1 MGGNQRDLGTAQ
13 PRLADWAGRRDNNLD
28 LLRLIGAL
36 LVIYA
41 HAFPIARLPDR
52 KPPFYQGHYGTLGV
66 AIFLVISGFL
76 ITQSYL
82 CSPSPLQFAWARILR
97 IYPALIAVTLLLTFV
112 AGPLLSTL
120 SAAEYFAHP
129 WTWSYPRGALSL
141 YEVTRF
147 TVLPGVFMSNPIV
160 QTNGPLWTLQY
171 EWTFYFVLLALGV
184 TGRLERPGAMTALLL
199 AAVGLTYF
207 GVGVGR
213 TWYWTPVEW
222 VFVYF
227 SYFGIGAVAYLHR
240 ARIPMSGWLLVVAI
254 AVMAAGAFRG
264 GLSDSALVVPLA
276 YCVLFV
282 GLHPRLTL
290 SAVTRSGDYSYG
302 LYLWGWP
309 VAQSVYQLTG
319 PETSVWRQLAASVCI
334 AYALAIASW
343 HLIEKRALSRKLR
356 PPTPVGATDQPR
368 TRGAASGRR
377 AVAGLAAASLLVG
390 VWLVGMRPASGAGA
404 HAMATAG
411 VGDGAWHPLPYQS
424 SDAATEPRF
433 DDTFARA
440 NGYRVFAQNGEALFG
455 TFTTAGAAVTARVD
469 AAGSVGGGR
478 VAQLVVEIRRADSHV
493 PVVRRTLALTEHP
506 AAHDV
511 AVPPEAGHS
520 GPYEV
525 RLVFEDDFYA
535 DGQGDRNAV
544 VYGVSVK

>member
-1 MGGNQRDLGTAQ
+1 MGGNRSELGPPQ

-82 CSPSPLQFAWARILR
+82 RSPSPLRFAWARILR
-97 IYPALIAVTLLLTFV
+97 IYPALMAVTLLLTFV

-120 SAAEYFAHP
+120 SAPEYFAHP

-147 TVLPGVFMSNPIV
+147 TVLPGVFMANPIV

-171 EWTFYFVLLALGV
+171 EWTFYFVVVALGV
-184 TGRLERPGAMTALLL
+184 AGRLERPGAMTALLL
-199 AAVGLTYF
+199 AAVGLTHF
-207 GVGVGR
+207 GVGAGR

-240 ARIPMSGWLLVVAI
+240 ARIPMSGWLVGVAV

-264 GLSDSALVVPLA
+264 GLADSAFVAPLA

-290 SAVTRSGDYSYG
+290 SALTRTGDYSYG

-309 VAQSVYQLTG
+309 AAQSVYQLTG

-334 AYALAIASW
+334 AYGLAVASW
-343 HLIEKRALSRKLR
+343 HLIEKRALSLKLR
-356 PPTPVGATDQPR
+356 PPTPVGAITPPQA
-368 TRGAASGRR
+368 RGEEPGRR
-377 AVAGLAAASLLVG
+377 AIAGLATASLLVG
-390 VWLVGMRPASGAGA
+390 VGLVIMRPAPDAEA
-404 HAMATAG
+404 HPTATARA
-411 VGDGAWHPLPYQS
+411 GDGAWHQLPYQS

-455 TFTTAGAAVTARVD
+455 TFTTAGAAVTARVE
-469 AAGSVGGGR
+469 AAGSAGGGR

-493 PVVRRTLALTEHP
+493 PVLRRILALTEHP

-511 AVPPEAGHS
+511 PMPEAGDA

-544 VYGVSVK
+544 IYGVSVK